1 VQKTSFVHI
10 VKGGGRSGHTR
21 ASLQLTLI
29 GYANQAHREYSYLF
43 VAAFWRTSDVR
54 ESIDLPINR
63 ANDRDLKCVV
73 FNIAIVTVNQR
84 NYCIKQTTSILPEL
98 RYDPHCSTLN
108 QLVFISE

>member
-43 VAAFWRTSDVR
+43 VAAF
-54 ESIDLPINR
+54 
-63 ANDRDLKCVV
+63 
-73 FNIAIVTVNQR
+73 
-84 NYCIKQTTSILPEL
+84 
-98 RYDPHCSTLN
+98 
-108 QLVFISE
+108 